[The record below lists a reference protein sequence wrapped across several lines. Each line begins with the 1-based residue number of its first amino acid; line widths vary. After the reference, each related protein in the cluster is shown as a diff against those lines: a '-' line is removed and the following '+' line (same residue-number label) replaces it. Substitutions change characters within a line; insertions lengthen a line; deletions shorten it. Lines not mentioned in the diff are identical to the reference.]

1 MGQRSAAERW
11 EEEARFF
18 DAVAAAR
25 DAGLNPLDPRVLDRY
40 ARPRRMYPKEC
51 AVSLLSGL
59 AGLEVLDVGC
69 GDGENAILLARLGAR
84 VTGLD
89 VSPGAIALAEKRARM
104 EGVLD
109 RTRFVCAP
117 VATARLEARQFDAIW
132 VDNVLHHLLDE
143 LPATLT
149 ALCGWARPG
158 ALFVAIEP
166 MNRAPLLR
174 RVRRLIPVRTDA
186 TPDERPLE
194 ERDLGVLRAHVEGL
208 RIEPF
213 HLLARLLRFV
223 LPGLQYETA
232 TRPRRLLADVLA
244 AADAVLLRHPRI
256 AELGGLCVLHGR
268 VP

>member
-11 EEEARFF
+11 EDEARFF
-18 DAVAAAR
+18 DAVAAGR
-25 DAGLNPLDPRVLDRY
+25 DAGLTPLEPSVLDRY
-40 ARPRRMYPKEC
+40 ARPRRLYPKEC

-59 AGLEVLDVGC
+59 AGLHVLDVGC
-69 GDGENAILLARLGAR
+69 GDGENSVLLARLGAR

-89 VSPGAIALAEKRARM
+89 VSSGAIALAEKRARM
-104 EGVLD
+104 EGVLE

-143 LPATLT
+143 LPATLS

-166 MNRAPLLR
+166 TNRAPLLR
-174 RVRRLIPVRTDA
+174 RVRRLLPVHTDA

-194 ERDLGVLRAHVEGL
+194 ERDLQVLRAHLEGL

-213 HLLARLLRFV
+213 LLLSRLSRFV
-223 LPGLQYETA
+223 LPCLQYEKA
-232 TRPRRLLADVLA
+232 NRPRRLVADLLA

-256 AELGGLCVLHGR
+256 AELGGVSVLHGR
-268 VP
+268 VR

>member
-11 EEEARFF
+11 EDEARFF

-25 DAGLNPLDPRVLDRY
+25 DAGLNPLDPCVLDRY
-40 ARPRRMYPKEC
+40 ARQRRMYAKEC

-89 VSPGAIALAEKRARM
+89 VSPGAIALAEKRAHM

-194 ERDLGVLRAHVEGL
+194 ERDLRVLRAHVEGL

-232 TRPRRLLADVLA
+232 TRPRRLLADLLA